1 MSIFWYSKDK
11 EKEGKNSTTT
21 NTTTK
26 ENLISTG
33 PSSSSTSSISSSGSS
48 GGSTAG
54 GYNGNNDGSSGSS
67 SSRTSRVSKD
77 VDIEIDNL
85 SVRSDVLLEIATFLA
100 RRWSG
105 IDDATVIISRERK
118 TATNIE
124 KRKITLPE
132 LDYFYGN
139 LFQKYR
145 QWRTLL
151 WYESMR
157 LKYSFK
163 IYDTDIAFGYI
174 FNIIETKRVEILG
187 LNEWRGM
194 INEII
199 FYEAL
204 TGNNKPMLNS
214 LHGKTKIIEAFSQFF
229 LTGFI
234 KGEIF
239 GGENE
244 RIQKASEYAKEMIK
258 DYIKNYKKSDNNKN
272 KVNHS
277 FGDPTTDQK
286 WLENET
292 RQVIK
297 ILQIDSLMS
306 IPPIPLMMP
315 KSKFGI
321 SMTREEILDQIEKI
335 VKLKTKDIE
344 IEKVKKDIE
353 QGKEI
358 REEFKV
364 IVKES
369 KKSDNKGYETIENLA
384 ITIPD
389 NDLDVDESKIY
400 DYNLINKVKT
410 ALKEWKSGWKENY
423 DYQGEE
429 LEVENY
435 IERHQKVFINDK
447 KVSINIKISILLDL
461 SSSIEDNE
469 IEYKKAAVALC
480 EGLEYLGIKFSV
492 YAFNTESRSIK
503 CWIIKPQGVRWGSIY
518 AKRLMKVKPLGGTPL
533 AEVYGI
539 LQPTIS
545 SFKPDIFVTLTD
557 GEPSDMNA
565 VRKTV
570 LAYKRYGIKMIAIG
584 LGSDVNDAVGIGHN
598 LKYLEYEKALSLS
611 KKRLQD
617 LPKKVLGLL
626 ATE

>member
-11 EKEGKNSTTT
+11 QKERKDDTFKEEIEETTVSDSNTTISIDTRDDEGK
-21 NTTTK
+21 
-26 ENLISTG
+26 G
-33 PSSSSTSSISSSGSS
+33 GGSS
-48 GGSTAG
+48 GGG
-54 GYNGNNDGSSGSS
+54 GNSSIHRISKA
-67 SSRTSRVSKD
+67 SKD
-77 VDIEIDNL
+77 TDIEIENI
-85 SVRSDVLLEIATFLA
+85 SIRNDVLLEIATFLA
-100 RRWSG
+100 RRWSNM
-105 IDDATVIISRERK
+105 DEATVSISRERK
-118 TATNIE
+118 TSTNIE
-124 KRKITLPE
+124 KKKITLPE
-132 LDYFYGN
+132 LEYFYGN

-174 FNIIETKRVEILG
+174 FNIIETKRIEILG

-199 FYEAL
+199 FYEVL
-204 TGNNKPMLNS
+204 TGNSKPLLNS

-234 KGEIF
+234 KGEIY

-258 DYIKNYKKSDNNKN
+258 EYIKNYKKKNNTN
-272 KVNHS
+272 NYHH
-277 FGDPTTDQK
+277 FGDPIADQK

-306 IPPIPLMMP
+306 IPPIPLIMP
-315 KSKFGI
+315 KSKFGL

-335 VKLKTKDIE
+335 VKVRNKDIE
-344 IEKVKKDIE
+344 IDKVRKDIE

-364 IVKES
+364 LVRES
-369 KKSDNKGYETIENLA
+369 KKSDNKGYETLENLA

-389 NDLDVDESKIY
+389 NDTDIDESKIY
-400 DYNLINKVKT
+400 DYNLINKIKT
-410 ALKEWKSGWKENY
+410 ALKEWKTGWKENY
-423 DYQGEE
+423 DDQGEE

-480 EGLEYLGIKFSV
+480 EGLEYLGINFSV
-492 YAFNTESRSIK
+492 YAFNTESRAIK
-503 CWIIKPQGVRWGSIY
+503 CWVIKPHNSRWGSIY

-539 LQPTIS
+539 LQSAIS

-557 GEPSDMNA
+557 GEPSDMDA

-570 LAYKRYGIKMIAIG
+570 LSYKRYGIKMIAIG
-584 LGSDVNDAVGIGHN
+584 LGSDVNDAIGIGYN
-598 LKYLEYEKALSLS
+598 LKYLNYEKALSLS

-626 ATE
+626 AIE